1 MKNHND
7 DIILVGSKNGY
18 YIYYDHRNKQQF
30 MITPNHRAI
39 RYFKH
44 CNNEEITKW
53 AENMIDKYLEK
64 CKYDQNKNDN
74 EINEF
79 VKTLKIKTTEYLK
92 NRKYPL
98 INYDRNDI
106 ENINMN

>member
-30 MITPNHRAI
+30 MVTPTHRAI
-39 RYFKH
+39 RYFRH
-44 CNNEEITKW
+44 CNNKEIAKW

-64 CKYDQNKNDN
+64 YNDN
-74 EINEF
+74 QNNDDNKLNEF
-79 VKTLKIKTTEYLK
+79 VKNINDKATEYLK

-98 INYDRNDI
+98 INYDRNEI